1 MADDENGDVKR
12 MEISTEQ
19 TASVHSEL
27 VRRHKAT
34 ATTVLALL
42 VGVVLLCVLAFVT
55 KKFLPQQNNPSLDIA
70 VRISILIF
78 GLGAVALRRTKFVTM
93 RLQDVAS
100 LKGPIGLLITLQRT
114 TLQVAFLGATIS
126 VMGFVATLL
135 TGNDF
140 YTYGAGLVALAVL
153 LYCYP
158 VRTSWERALQQFS
171 PGSEQGGIGE
181 NPQ

>member
-1 MADDENGDVKR
+1 
-12 MEISTEQ
+12 METPTEPAVDHQ
-19 TASVHSEL
+19 SEL
-27 VRRHKAT
+27 TRRHKAT

-42 VGVVLLCVLAFVT
+42 VAVVLLCVLAFVT
-55 KKFLPQQNNPSLDIA
+55 KKFLEPQNNPPLDIA

-78 GLGAVALRRTKFVTM
+78 GLGAVALRRTKFATM
-93 RLQDVAS
+93 RLQDIAS
-100 LKGPIGLLITLQRT
+100 LKGPTGLLITLQRT
-114 TLQVAFLGATIS
+114 TLQVAFLGAI
-126 VMGFVATLL
+126 VAAMGFVATLI

-171 PGSEQGGIGE
+171 PGSEQG
-181 NPQ
+181 